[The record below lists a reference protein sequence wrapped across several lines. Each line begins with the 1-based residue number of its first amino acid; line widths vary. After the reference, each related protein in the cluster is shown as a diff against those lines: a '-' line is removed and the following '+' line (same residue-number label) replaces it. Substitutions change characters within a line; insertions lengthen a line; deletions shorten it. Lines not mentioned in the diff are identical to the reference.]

1 MTKYRIKV
9 YSKRKDSLTHFL
21 KLITQLQN
29 HQIIFNFIRKKKKRK
44 KITVLKSPHVNKKAQ
59 EQYQFTTYFN
69 EFTYFTW
76 DTKKGT
82 LLLKKIKNNLFPG
95 VKINIEQYQSIN
107 KKYFPVKNSLLN
119 PLEFTESKAS
129 FFAKKLQGK
138 RKLFTKKKVRGRI
151 TSQKKILTGL
161 KRLEN

>member
-1 MTKYRIKV
+1 
-9 YSKRKDSLTHFL
+9 
-21 KLITQLQN
+21 
-29 HQIIFNFIRKKKKRK
+29 
-44 KITVLKSPHVNKKAQ
+44 VNKKAQ

-107 KKYFPVKNSLLN
+107 KKYFPVKNRLLN

-129 FFAKKLQGK
+129 FLGKKLQGE
-138 RKLFTKKKVRGRI
+138 RKLFTAKKVEGRR